1 MVKQEVL
8 LSPLPRI
15 MNLVIEAATSEMK
28 TGKTIA
34 KSSHSTRPKV
44 VVNRFPENQDVF
56 RDLNWYPVNFPI
68 VVLLNLQC

>member
-34 KSSHSTRPKV
+34 KSSHST
-44 VVNRFPENQDVF
+44 
-56 RDLNWYPVNFPI
+56 
-68 VVLLNLQC
+68 